1 MIIGTAGHV
10 DHGKTELIKA
20 LTGFDT
26 DRLKE
31 EKERGISI
39 DIGFAPFY
47 LPGGRLAGV
56 VDVPGHE
63 KFIHNML
70 AGIGGIDLVLMV
82 IDAAEGVMPQTRE
95 HLDILELLGIL
106 KGLVVITK
114 IDLVDEEWLEMV
126 VEEVKESFKGTFL
139 EGAPLHLVSSVTKAG
154 IPELK
159 KDIAGMAAS
168 LAARDG
174 DAPLRIPVDR
184 VFTIAGF
191 GTVVTGTIISGTV
204 KTGEIVEVVPP
215 GKEFRVRGLQVH
227 GEAVGE
233 ASAGQRAAVNLSG
246 LEKREVLRGSVVA
259 APGYFRPTRF
269 LDTRL
274 KLLSS
279 AHKTLVNLSPVHL
292 YLGTA
297 RVVAKLLLLGCDEL
311 AHAEGAFVQCREDRP
326 LEARRGDRIIFSSN
340 SPMVTIGGGVVL
352 DEHPP
357 RHKRFKPGVLKKLED
372 LHKDD
377 PLPFVMQKLEESR
390 GATLAELAQLLKM
403 GPAPLSNLL
412 ERARQENKAVL
423 IGDYYVTAE
432 NIDAWGATLLKE
444 LARFHSGRPLWPGM
458 HKAQLSGIFPRK
470 ITGRSYDSLLDYYK
484 QKGLIEIKGDIISRK
499 DFVPRPT
506 AMQEQKI
513 EEILRFFIQGG
524 ITPPSLKDLWSSL
537 GLKKEE
543 GESYLEYLI
552 NKGSIVRVSEEIFL
566 HSEPYAKCLDI
577 LKEHFRANKSISL
590 AQYRD
595 LLGSSRKYAQA
606 LLEHFDSCK
615 FTRRLGDERVPWK
628 LPG

>member
-159 KDIAGMAAS
+159 KDVAGMSAS

-279 AHKTLVNLSPVHL
+279 AHKTLVNLSPVHF

-311 AHAEGAFVQCREDRP
+311 APGEEGFVQCRLDRP
-326 LEARRGDRIIFSSN
+326 LVARRGDRFIIRSY

-357 RHKRFKPGVLKKLED
+357 RHKRFKSGVLEKLED

-390 GATLAELAQLLKM
+390 GGTLAELAQLLKM
-403 GPAPLSNLL
+403 GPALSDLL
-412 ERARQENKAVL
+412 ERARKENKAVL
-423 IGDYYVTAE
+423 IGDYYVTAG
-432 NIDAWGATLLKE
+432 NIDAWGTALLKE
-444 LARFHSGRPLWPGM
+444 LARFHSGKPLWPGM

-470 ITGRSYDSLLDYYK
+470 ITGRAYDSLLDYYK

-566 HSEPYAKCLDI
+566 HREPYAKCLDI
-577 LKEHFRANKSISL
+577 LKEHFRTNRSISL

>member
-1 MIIGTAGHV
+1 
-10 DHGKTELIKA
+10 
-20 LTGFDT
+20 
-26 DRLKE
+26 
-31 EKERGISI
+31 
-39 DIGFAPFY
+39 
-47 LPGGRLAGV
+47 
-56 VDVPGHE
+56 
-63 KFIHNML
+63 ML

-159 KDIAGMAAS
+159 KDVAGMSAS

-279 AHKTLVNLSPVHL
+279 APRTLVNLSPVHL

-311 AHAEGAFVQCREDRP
+311 APGEEGFVQCRLDRP
-326 LEARRGDRIIFSSN
+326 LVARRGDRFIIRSY

-357 RHKRFKPGVLKKLED
+357 RHKRFKPGVLEKLED

-390 GATLAELAQLLKM
+390 GGTLAELAQLLKM
-403 GPAPLSNLL
+403 GPALSDLL
-412 ERARQENKAVL
+412 ERARKENKAVL
-423 IGDYYVTAE
+423 IGDYYVTAG
-432 NIDAWGATLLKE
+432 NIDAWGTALLKE
-444 LARFHSGRPLWPGM
+444 LARFHSGKPLWPGM

-470 ITGRSYDSLLDYYK
+470 ITGRAYDSLLDYYK

-566 HSEPYAKCLDI
+566 HREPYAKCLDI
-577 LKEHFRANKSISL
+577 LKEHFRTNRSISL

>member
-20 LTGFDT
+20 LTGVDT

-82 IDAAEGVMPQTRE
+82 VDATEGVMPQTRE

-159 KDIAGMAAS
+159 KEIAAMAVS
-168 LAARDG
+168 LAAKDA

-233 ASAGQRAAVNLSG
+233 ASAGQRVAVNLSG

-279 AHKTLVNLSPVHL
+279 AHKTLVNLSPVHF

-311 AHAEGAFVQCREDRP
+311 APGEEGFVQCRLDRP
-326 LEARRGDRIIFSSN
+326 LVARRGDRFIIRSY

-403 GPAPLSNLL
+403 GLAPLSDLL
-412 ERARQENKAVL
+412 ERARKENKVVL
-423 IGDYYVTAE
+423 IGDYYVTAG
-432 NIDAWGATLLKE
+432 NIDAWGTALLKE
-444 LARFHSGRPLWPGM
+444 LARFHSEKPLWPGM

-470 ITGRSYDSLLDYYK
+470 ITGRAYDSLLDYYK

-499 DFVPRPT
+499 DFIPRPT

-577 LKEHFRANKSISL
+577 LKEHFRANRSISL